1 MNKITR
7 KPYNYGSI
15 NYLVD
20 DIKLRR
26 IDHKQSRAYRA
37 YRKGYINF
45 IEFARRMSYK
55 GE

>member
-15 NYLVD
+15 NYLVSD
-20 DIKLRR
+20 VLFRR
-26 IDHKQSRAYRA
+26 VDRRQFNAFRA
-37 YRKGYINF
+37 YRKSYINF
-45 IEFARRMSYK
+45 IKFARRMSYK